1 MNLPF
6 DIEIF
11 FDGDC
16 PLCRRE
22 MNFMRRFNRRGKVLF
37 TDIAAADFRPE
48 VVGLTQDKLMAEIH
62 GRLSDGTIVVGVEVF
77 RRLYSAIG
85 WGWLAAVSRW
95 PGISTVL
102 DLAYKLFARNRLR
115 LTGRCD
121 AECAIRP
128 GRTGVST

>member
-1 MNLPF
+1 MNHPF
-6 DIEIF
+6 DVEIF

-22 MNFMRRFNRRGKVLF
+22 MNFMRRFNRRGRVLF
-37 TDIAAADFRPE
+37 TDIAAADFRPDT
-48 VVGLTQDKLMAEIH
+48 VGLTQDKLMAEIH

-85 WGWLAAVSRW
+85 WSWLAAVSRW
-95 PGISTVL
+95 PGISGML
-102 DLAYKLFARNRLR
+102 DWAYRLFAKNRLR

-121 AECAIRP
+121 THCAIGPSRP
-128 GRTGVST
+128 GL